1 MSDITLSAGVRQNL
15 LSLQNTADMMAT
27 TQSRLATGKKVNSAL
42 DNPTNFFT
50 SQSLN
55 NRASDLSSLLDS
67 MSNGMKT
74 LEAADNGL
82 TSMTKTLESMQS
94 TLRQARQDKSF
105 EKTSYSVDVG
115 SNPAGTE
122 QLTFSGGA
130 LGAAEAIDLTTSGGP
145 GTSGTATATYATS
158 SSAFAAA
165 TSGAVS
171 ATFFSSLTFDD
182 GGDQLNFEIDV
193 DGTGSPASI
202 TIDQSIV
209 SGIGNGDNV
218 IADDT
223 ELAEAITAAINA
235 EGTFSVGT
243 DLTVTS
249 FMGEVWIQS
258 ASSGASASIAI
269 SGVGVVD
276 GGGGNTISN
285 TSGLADSAATGL
297 DEEAISFGIDVDGTG
312 SPTTVT
318 IGHSIVQSIGNHDL
332 AIGTI
337 DELQEAIE
345 AGLTEAGVTG
355 VTVSNDG
362 TYITFTSDSQGTSSS
377 VVLSSIEADADG
389 DGTDEGLYGLD
400 SIVSTPGT
408 GEPAF
413 VAKSVDTL
421 VAEINS
427 NSNLEGKIR
436 ASNDNGKLRIENQ
449 STNDLT
455 VTGVTASTGTID
467 GTTGTDTIGGNEVR
481 SDLATQFNDLRDQL
495 DKLSDDSSF
504 NGINLLQ
511 GDLLT
516 MTFNETSTSTLDIQ
530 SENGETLNS
539 AFLGLSTIE
548 ADALDADTDIDAL
561 ISTVKS
567 ALGTIRSQASTFGS
581 NLSMVENREDFTKNM
596 INTLETGADDLVLA
610 DTNEEAANMLALQTR
625 QQLSSTALSLA
636 SQADQA
642 VLRLF

>member
-1 MSDITLSAGVRQNL
+1 MSSEITLSAGVRQNL

-82 TSMTKTLESMQS
+82 TSMTNTLESMQS

-105 EKTSYSVDVG
+105 EKTSFTVDVG
-115 SNPAGTE
+115 TSPAGTE
-122 QLTFSGGA
+122 TLSLSDGAIGSTAVDIALTESTGTFTGSGFSA
-130 LGAAEAIDLTTSGGP
+130 LDFDSNADDSYA
-145 GTSGTATATYATS
+145 GTLDFDVSLDGATA
-158 SSAFAAA
+158 
-165 TSGAVS
+165 
-171 ATFFSSLTFDD
+171 
-182 GGDQLNFEIDV
+182 
-193 DGTGSPASI
+193 
-202 TIDQSIV
+202 QSV
-209 SGIGNGDNV
+209 
-218 IADDT
+218 
-223 ELAEAITAAINA
+223 AITASDADTLSLTLDGGSAVTFDVADVEAVTADELADAVNALFDAESVAITA
-235 EGTFSVGT
+235 ST
-243 DLTVTS
+243 DGGELVLTADT
-249 FMGEVWIQS
+249 
-258 ASSGASASIAI
+258 ASSSDVASVAVSNVAETLAGAS
-269 SGVGVVD
+269 D
-276 GGGGNTISN
+276 
-285 TSGLADSAATGL
+285 SGLAGGAESLTN
-297 DEEAISFGIDVDGTG
+297 
-312 SPTTVT
+312 VT
-318 IGHSIVQSIGNHDL
+318 
-332 AIGTI
+332 
-337 DELQEAIE
+337 
-345 AGLTEAGVTG
+345 
-355 VTVSNDG
+355 
-362 TYITFTSDSQGTSSS
+362 
-377 VVLSSIEADADG
+377 
-389 DGTDEGLYGLD
+389 
-400 SIVSTPGT
+400 
-408 GEPAF
+408 
-413 VAKSVDTL
+413 AKTVDTL
-421 VAEINS
+421 VSEINAS
-427 NSNLEGKIR
+427 SSLDDKVR
-436 ASNDNGKLRIENQ
+436 ASNDNGSLRIENQ

-455 VTGVTASTGTID
+455 VTGVTSGTID
-467 GTTGTDTIGGNEVR
+467 GGTGTDTIGGNEVR

-516 MTFNETSTSTLDIQ
+516 ITFNETSTSTLDIQ
-530 SENGETLNS
+530 SEDGETINS
-539 AFLGLSTIE
+539 AYLGLSTID
-548 ADALDADTDIDAL
+548 ADALDSDTDIDTL